1 MKKQAVFFVILLS
14 VASISFAL
22 VPHASAAPQ
31 DIKVLNYTWYTGDIG
46 SIIVVGEVQN
56 VGSRVLNQVVL
67 SGIMYSPDNIAEAS
81 SQAQVPA
88 VYLVPQE
95 KAPFYMQF
103 DSSTGASGDIT
114 WTSGGI
120 DHFEFNVIKASETD
134 NYQYPDLKVTTSSG
148 SVDSQGQYWATGT
161 ITNSGNQTATNIRVI
176 ATFYNSTGYIVAA
189 GFTGETPIAAS
200 VPPAG
205 TVVFRVTTIDFL
217 NQTQIPDSFKIQ
229 KYSFIVQADSPI
241 LRGTAPPPT
250 NNTSNN
256 DNSSSNNT
264 DTPNQDPGN
273 GGLPWGNYAITIVVV
288 LAVLA
293 AVVLIR
299 RRKPQPTEL
308 KSDVQSPKKPSKRRK
323 R

>member
-1 MKKQAVFFVILLS
+1 MKKQALFLVILLS
-14 VASISFAL
+14 MASMSYAL
-22 VPHASAAPQ
+22 VPHASAAPA

-56 VGSRVLNQVVL
+56 IGSRVLNQVVL
-67 SGIMYSPDNIAEAS
+67 SGTMYSPDNIAESS

-103 DSSTGASGDIT
+103 DSSGGSSGDVT
-114 WTSGGI
+114 WSTGGI

-134 NYQYPDLKVTTSSG
+134 NYQYPDLQVITSSG
-148 SVDSQGQYWATGT
+148 SVDSTGAYYATGT
-161 ITNSGNQTATNIRVI
+161 IQNTGNQTATNLRVI

-189 GFTGETPIAAS
+189 GFTGETPIADS

-217 NQTQIPDSFKIQ
+217 NQTQIPDAFKIQ
-229 KYSFIVQADSPI
+229 KSSFIVQADSPI
-241 LRGTAPPPT
+241 LRGSAPPPT

-256 DNSSSNNT
+256 GDSSNST
-264 DTPNQDPGN
+264 DPSNSNPDN
-273 GGLPWGNYAITIVVV
+273 AGLPWGNYAIAVVVV
-288 LAVLA
+288 LAVVGAL
-293 AVVLIR
+293 VLIR
-299 RRKPQPTEL
+299 RRKAQPTETE
-308 KSDVQSPKKPSKRRK
+308 SAVQSSEKRSKRRK